1 MKRFAWMQLVRDFCD
16 GLFEMLGEIL
26 LAFIR
31 RVAPFAV
38 PLAPASFFGHAI
50 FAAVV
55 LMTSSDTLALVIGGV
70 AALGLESAGILAAHT
85 AIRFYTNGEE
95 QKAIIATIITVI
107 YLVIGI
113 VSIWF
118 FEGTGQDA
126 QVAGTAMFLI
136 AGAVY
141 VLIALVDDAAV
152 KQEEAE
158 AEAERLAI
166 EQEAERTQA
175 DVENERQHEKDLEQM
190 RLDHEAQMAREER
203 QSQERMERYRLKRS
217 GAVVNGRSGKG
228 GNASTEQSR
237 SGRLPNSSKPVQR
250 LSKQQAISALVTF
263 FSEHPTASY
272 RQAGAEIGRSVGWI
286 SEQVNELEQQGI
298 VQRNGNGVQV
308 VNGSNERVVD
318 VQNEQE

>member
-1 MKRFAWMQLVRDFCD
+1 MQLVRDFCD

-26 LAFIR
+26 LSFIR

-55 LMTSSDTLALVIGGV
+55 LMTSSDSLALVIGGV

-85 AIRFYTNGEE
+85 AIRFYTNGER
-95 QKAIIATIITVI
+95 QRAIIATIITVI

-152 KQEEAE
+152 KQEVAE
-158 AEAERLAI
+158 AEAARLAI
-166 EQEAERTQA
+166 EQGAEREQEDA
-175 DVENERQHEKDLEQM
+175 EHERQHEKNMEQM
-190 RLDHEAQMAREER
+190 RLDHEAQMVREER
-203 QSQERMERYRLKRS
+203 QSLERMERYRLRRS
-217 GAVVNGRSGKG
+217 GAAVNGGSGGKG
-228 GNASTEQSR
+228 N
-237 SGRLPNSSKPVQR
+237 GRLPANQKPVQR
-250 LSKQQAISALVTF
+250 LSKTEAITALIAF

-286 SEQVNELEQQGI
+286 SEQIKELEQKGI

-308 VNGSNERVVD
+308 VNGSNEHVLR

>member
-152 KQEEAE
+152 KHEEAE
-158 AEAERLAI
+158 AEAARLAI
-166 EQEAERTQA
+166 EQEAERTQVN
-175 DVENERQHEKDLEQM
+175 VENERQHEKDLEQM

-203 QSQERMERYRLKRS
+203 QSQERMERYRLRRS
-217 GAVVNGRSGKG
+217 GTASNGRLGKG
-228 GNASTEQSR
+228 GD
-237 SGRLPNSSKPVQR
+237 GRLPTSSKGVKR
-250 LSKQQAISALVTF
+250 LSKQQAINALVSF
-263 FSEHPTASY
+263 YSEQPTASY

-286 SEQVNELEQQGI
+286 SEQINELEQQGV

-308 VNGSNERVVD
+308 VNGSYEQVVN

>member
-1 MKRFAWMQLVRDFCD
+1 MKRFSWMQLVRDFCD
-16 GLFEMLGEIL
+16 GFFEMLGEIL

-50 FAAVV
+50 FAAVA

-85 AIRFYTNGEE
+85 AIRFYTNGER
-95 QKAIIATIITVI
+95 QKAIIATIITII

-141 VLIALVDDAAV
+141 VLIALVDDAAA
-152 KQEEAE
+152 KQEEADTE
-158 AEAERLAI
+158 AMRLTI
-166 EQEAERTQA
+166 EQEAEREQA
-175 DVENERQHEKDLEQM
+175 DAEDQRQHEKDLEQM
-190 RLDHEAQMAREER
+190 RMDHEAQMAREER

-217 GAVVNGRSGKG
+217 GAASNGRSGKG
-228 GNASTEQSR
+228 GN
-237 SGRLPNSSKPVQR
+237 GRLPSRSKPVQR
-250 LSKQQAISALVTF
+250 ISKQQAINALVTF

-286 SEQVNELEQQGI
+286 SEQISELEQKGI

-308 VNGSNERVVD
+308 VNGSNEHGVG
-318 VQNEQE
+318 VQNERE